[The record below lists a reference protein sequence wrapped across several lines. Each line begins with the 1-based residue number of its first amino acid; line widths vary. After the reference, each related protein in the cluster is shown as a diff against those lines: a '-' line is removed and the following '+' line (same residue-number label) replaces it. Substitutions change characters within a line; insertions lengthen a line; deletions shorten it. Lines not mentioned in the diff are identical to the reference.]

1 MKFEDFVACT
11 IKQSEDALEHYQH
24 SDECYEFI
32 TDVLEDCLRCI
43 RELTNK
49 GLLEQLINNERRIA
63 KLEEDKKLRDVR
75 DSVMNLFNNMQYSKL
90 CKDPERTEYYKLKLN
105 EIFGSGVYQDTD
117 KPFAPNPITHKNSSV
132 RKCCPDESWV
142 EDARRR
148 GENV

>member
-24 SDECYEFI
+24 SDERYEFI

-63 KLEEDKKLRDVR
+63 KLEEDKKVR
-75 DSVMNLFNNMQYSKL
+75 DTRDRVMSLFNSMCYGKMANE
-90 CKDPERTEYYKLKLN
+90 PARTAYYKSKLN
-105 EIFGSGVYQDTD
+105 EIFGSGAYVDTD
-117 KPFAPNPITHKNSSV
+117 GCKEDIEDDV
-132 RKCCPDESWV
+132 R
-142 EDARRR
+142 
-148 GENV
+148 